1 MLQPKITK
9 YRRPFSLKYEGNSKA
24 GNSVVFGDYGLIAL
38 EGNYITDKQIES
50 SRVVLSNFTNRVGK
64 VWIRIF
70 PHLPKTRKPLVRMGS
85 GKGNPEYFVAVVKK
99 GKVLFEIS
107 GISEILAKKAFRLCS
122 YKLPIKTKFIKKG
135 EKIKL

>member
-24 GNSVVFGDYGLIAL
+24 GNSVEFGEFGLAAL
-38 EGNYITDKQIES
+38 EGSYITDRQIES
-50 SRVVLSNFTNRVGK
+50 SRIVLSNFTNRVGK

-70 PHLPKTRKPLVRMGS
+70 PHLPKTKKPLVRMGS
-85 GKGNPEYFVAVVKK
+85 GKGNPEGFVAVVKK

-107 GISEILAKKAFRLCS
+107 GVSEDLARKVFRLCS
-122 YKLPIKTKFIKKG
+122 YKLPIKTKFIKKN